1 MPIQPLLTVIF
12 MILMNLFQFKLQM
25 TIQMI
30 VLLLII
36 RIRMTAFL
44 FGILVKMSKLYYQ
57 RKIRLHHHHH
67 HRHGQNPWETV
78 TVLGCAG
85 SRKGK
90 YKNWLNIT
98 NDSEQY
104 SVDSTDI
111 DKWQLVE
118 HPQDP
123 KIAEQC
129 VNSENETD
137 PLSSCDPLPKKLQEM
152 NFDDTNESNDSHKGQ
167 YFDLNEVD
175 DVFITYQQNSEEFHS
190 AKIEELTKWKSLGVC
205 TEVDD
210 IGQNR
215 ITGRWVYTWKMING
229 KLIPKAR

>member
-1 MPIQPLLTVIF
+1 M
-12 MILMNLFQFKLQM
+12 
-25 TIQMI
+25 
-30 VLLLII
+30 
-36 RIRMTAFL
+36 
-44 FGILVKMSKLYYQ
+44 
-57 RKIRLHHHHH
+57 
-67 HRHGQNPWETV
+67 
-78 TVLGCAG
+78 
-85 SRKGK
+85 
-90 YKNWLNIT
+90 
-98 NDSEQY
+98 
-104 SVDSTDI
+104 
-111 DKWQLVE
+111 
-118 HPQDP
+118 
-123 KIAEQC
+123 
-129 VNSENETD
+129 
-137 PLSSCDPLPKKLQEM
+137 SSCDPLPKKLQVM